1 MNRNTPEF
9 ISTAAAAQMLGLSTT
24 MVQSLVDKNELQGW
38 KTQGGHRRI
47 SMQSIQNYKVNS
59 RIPSPTTDRG
69 SGAPKVMVVLES
81 HVMSAQLRQQSLQW
95 GFPLDLQF
103 MDSITEA
110 LLLLGG
116 QRPDLLVV
124 ELNLPLDQQQR
135 TIQALENFNARGRPV
150 SMVLVSNETNGH
162 PALIQAGGAI
172 QVVSGPLSVLWL
184 HAYLTGVSAT
194 CRT

>member
-9 ISTAAAAQMLGLSTT
+9 ISTATAAQMLGLSTT
-24 MVQSLVDKNELQGW
+24 MVQSLVDKNQLQGW

-47 SMQSIQNYKVNS
+47 SMQSIHNYKANS
-59 RIPSPTTDRG
+59 RIPSPTIGRG
-69 SGAPKVMVVLES
+69 SGMPKVMVVLES
-81 HVMSAQLRQQSLQW
+81 HTMSAQLRQQSLEW

-150 SMVLVSNETNGH
+150 SMVLVSNETRGH
-162 PALIQAGGAI
+162 AAVSQAGGAI
-172 QVVSGPLSVLWL
+172 QLVSGPLSALWL